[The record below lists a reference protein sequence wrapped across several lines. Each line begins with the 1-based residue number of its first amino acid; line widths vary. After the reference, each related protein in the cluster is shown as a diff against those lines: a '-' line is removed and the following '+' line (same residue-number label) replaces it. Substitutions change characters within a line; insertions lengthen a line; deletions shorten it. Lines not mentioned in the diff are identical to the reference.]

1 MTFDIGL
8 QIFHHLFRRSVK
20 RLQAFRKGQH
30 RIGFRR
36 IVVRREEDHCV
47 SAGVGDPGIV
57 LNQLRLRIRIAGLFA
72 DKIRIRCFLHDSV
85 PVRFFVKRLHFR
97 CHRLLRLFPLN
108 PLRHNAGLQ
117 DRNPG
122 YQKNQQE
129 RGPFSLFFSQWFFS
143 QFFSHTISIR
153 KHFISGKQ
161 TPNKKNIPNT
171 PEASKVSFI
180 LYTIA
185 YVKFFNFVHTKKEKY
200 KEKKYDSEQ
209 HAAGRHNPCSATGL
223 GKN

>member
-1 MTFDIGL
+1 M
-8 QIFHHLFRRSVK
+8 IF
-20 RLQAFRKGQH
+20 AFVRPGPVASAPAMEQVQH

-36 IVVRREEDHCV
+36 IVVRREEDHRV

-57 LNQLRLRIRIAGLFA
+57 LNQFRLRIRIAGLFA

-117 DRNPG
+117 EDRNPG

-129 RGPFSLFFSQWFFS
+129 RGPAPALFRC
-143 QFFSHTISIR
+143 FSHSSSPIQ
-153 KHFISGKQ
+153 FLSGS
-161 TPNKKNIPNT
+161 TSLPGNKLHIKNIYPT
-171 PEASKVSFI
+171 P
-180 LYTIA
+180 
-185 YVKFFNFVHTKKEKY
+185 
-200 KEKKYDSEQ
+200 
-209 HAAGRHNPCSATGL
+209 RR
-223 GKN
+223 